1 MKQILT
7 LVILLS
13 VGVVTSRASEGDR
26 VGSVLEASLQKS
38 FSGAKLLKWSEMKSS
53 NLLYASVLYN
63 NERMNA
69 YFDADGNLVATGRF
83 IKPEALPLVVSKAM
97 KEKYHDA
104 SITEVVEYI
113 EKEGTSYLVSAESA
127 SRSMVIHAFT
137 DGSSYVFKKT
147 KRNSVDG
154 NMDKWV
160 TSNY

>member
-13 VGVVTSRASEGDR
+13 VGVFTSKASEGDR
-26 VGSVLEASLQKS
+26 VRSALEASLQKS
-38 FSGAKLLKWSEMKSS
+38 FAGAKLLKWSEMRSS

-69 YFDADGNLVATGRF
+69 YFDTDGNLVATGRF

-97 KEKYHDA
+97 TEKYHDA

-113 EKEGTSYLVSAESA
+113 EKEGTSYLVTAESA
-127 SRSMVIHAFT
+127 NRSMVIHAFM
-137 DGSSYVFKKT
+137 DGSTYIFKKT
-147 KRNSVDG
+147 KRHSVDG
-154 NMDKWV
+154 NISKCIASD
-160 TSNY
+160 